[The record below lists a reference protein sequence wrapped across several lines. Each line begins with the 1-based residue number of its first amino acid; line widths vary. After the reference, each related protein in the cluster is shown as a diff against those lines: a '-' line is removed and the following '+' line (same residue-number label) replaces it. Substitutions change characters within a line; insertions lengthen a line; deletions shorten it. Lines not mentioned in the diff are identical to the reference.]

1 VSTGAVVALAAVVF
15 ALAFGLWRRRVDGR
29 FREARDHGAE
39 TGESLLAGTPWQEA
53 LGERATLLQFS
64 SAFCAPCR
72 TTRVVLADVAAGQPG
87 VVHVEVDAEQHLDLV
102 RTLGIMRTPTTIVL
116 GPDGRELGRAAGAPT
131 REQVLRSLPGG
142 AA

>member
-1 VSTGAVVALAAVVF
+1 MGAN
-15 ALAFGLWRRRVDGR
+15 
-29 FREARDHGAE
+29 
-39 TGESLLAGTPWQEA
+39 ESQEHSVLAGTPWQDD

-72 TTRVVLADVAAGQPG
+72 TTRVVLADVATQHDG
-87 VVHVEVDAEQHLDLV
+87 VAHVEVDAEKHLDLV
-102 RTLGIMRTPTTIVL
+102 RTLGITRTPTTIVL
-116 GPDGRELGRAAGAPT
+116 DPAGRELGRASGAPT